1 LSGIGYIKAANEKE
15 VAMPVYEYQ
24 CRSCGKLHE
33 IMQRYT
39 DTPLAKCPECGGEM
53 KKLISNTSFVLK
65 GTGWY
70 KTDYPSGG
78 GRKAAESEQGKDAK
92 PDKKPE
98 TKPEPKI
105 ETASKA

>member
-1 LSGIGYIKAANEKE
+1 
-15 VAMPVYEYQ
+15 MPVYEYE

-53 KKLISNTSFVLK
+53 RKLISNTSFVLK

-70 KTDYPSGG
+70 KTDYAPGGSG
-78 GRKAAESEQGKDAK
+78 KAAEGEKGNGAK
-92 PDKKPE
+92 PEKKSE
-98 TKPEPKI
+98 AKSEPKI
-105 ETASKA
+105 ETDSKTS

>member
-1 LSGIGYIKAANEKE
+1 
-15 VAMPVYEYQ
+15 MPIYEYQ

-33 IMQRYT
+33 IIQRYT
-39 DTPLAKCPECGGEM
+39 DAPLAACPECGGEM

-70 KTDYPSGG
+70 KTDYASGG
-78 GRKAAESEQGKDAK
+78 GRKATEGEEGSGAK
-92 PDKKPE
+92 PEKKSGAKSE
-98 TKPEPKI
+98 AKV

>member
-1 LSGIGYIKAANEKE
+1 
-15 VAMPVYEYQ
+15 MPVYEYE

-39 DTPLAKCPECGGEM
+39 DAPLAKCPECGGEM
-53 KKLISNTSFVLK
+53 KKLISSTSFILK

-70 KTDYPSGG
+70 KTDYPPRNSKKEGG
-78 GRKAAESEQGKDAK
+78 EKDNGAK
-92 PDKKPE
+92 SDKKPE
-98 TKPEPKI
+98 TKSEPKI

>member
-1 LSGIGYIKAANEKE
+1 
-15 VAMPVYEYQ
+15 MPVYEYE
-24 CRSCGKLHE
+24 CRACGKLHE

-39 DTPLAKCPECGGEM
+39 DTPLAQCPDCGGELR
-53 KKLISNTSFVLK
+53 KLISNTSFVLK

-70 KTDYPSGG
+70 KTDYPSSGS
-78 GRKAAESEQGKDAK
+78 RKTEGTAKDNEAK

-98 TKPEPKI
+98 AKSETKSEPKT

>member
-1 LSGIGYIKAANEKE
+1 
-15 VAMPVYEYQ
+15 MPVYEYQ

-39 DTPLAKCPECGGEM
+39 DEPITKCPECGGEM

-70 KTDYPSGG
+70 KTDYPPSGG
-78 GRKAAESEQGKDAK
+78 GKAAKDEKSNGAK
-92 PDKKPE
+92 PEKKPE
-98 TKPEPKI
+98 TASESKGDAVSKPK
-105 ETASKA
+105 